1 MNHPAE
7 LAIHSFLQNV
17 MLGKASMNKAT
28 INRVAKDVKDALGR
42 QFSGRGKKD
51 FKLRMSNIGRK
62 KCQLWF
68 DKNEPENKIAESPF
82 FIINMIL
89 GDIVEAV
96 FKGLLRASDVKFGD
110 SEQVTLQ
117 IEDDK
122 IDGTY
127 DLVIN
132 GKVDDVKS
140 SSPWSYENKF
150 KDFET
155 LQGKDSFGYVS
166 QLVGYAKAKGVP
178 VGGWWVV
185 NKANG
190 NFKYVSANGV
200 DVDSEL
206 KKIKETIDYIN
217 NDEPFERCYEPVE
230 ETYYGKPSGNL
241 KLGIECSLCSY
252 REKCWDDLKV
262 LPSMVSR
269 SATPPLINY
278 VYLADA
284 QDTVQE

>member
-68 DKNEPENKIAESPF
+68 DKNEPENKISESPF

>member
-7 LAIHSFLQNV
+7 VAIHSFLQ
-17 MLGKASMNKAT
+17 KAMQGESRMSKAI
-28 INRVAKDVKDALGR
+28 INIVVKDVKDALSR
-42 QFSGRGKKD
+42 QFSGEKRK

-68 DKNEPENKIAESPF
+68 DKNHPEEKLSDSPF
-82 FIINMIL
+82 FLINMML
-89 GDIVEAV
+89 GDITEAV
-96 FKGLLRASDVKFGD
+96 FKGLLRAAKVKFED
-110 SEQVTLQ
+110 SEQVSLKTKS
-117 IEDDK
+117 IN

-127 DLVIN
+127 DLVLN

-140 SSPWSYENKF
+140 SSPWAYENKF
-150 KDFET
+150 TDFQT
-155 LQGKDSFGYVS
+155 LQSKDSFGYVS

-185 NKANG
+185 NTANG
-190 NFKYVSANGV
+190 NFKYVSADAVNV
-200 DVDSEL
+200 DEEME
-206 KKIKETIDYIN
+206 KIQSTVDYIN

-252 REKCWDDLKV
+252 REKCWDNLQV
-262 LPSMVSR
+262 LPSKVSK
-269 SATPPLINY
+269 SATPPLVNY
-278 VYLADA
+278 VKLADA

>member
-217 NDEPFERCYEPVE
+217 NDEPFERCYEPIE

-284 QDTVQE
+284 QNTVQE

>member
-117 IEDDK
+117 IDDDK